1 MTADVA
7 LHTSPFDNLPHKMS
21 QIKES
26 KERDRDDDDNDM
38 RLNKLSKNIIDFL
51 LHDTVQIFPFP
62 VYPLLVY
69 CAQFAKPLK
78 FVKSQSGTFKYAPIF
93 SSK

>member
-26 KERDRDDDDNDM
+26 KERDRDDDDDDM
-38 RLNKLSKNIIDFL
+38 RLNKLGKNIIDFL
-51 LHDTVQIFPFP
+51 LHEHITVRLFLFPKLQLSK
-62 VYPLLVY
+62 LLIV
-69 CAQFAKPLK
+69 
-78 FVKSQSGTFKYAPIF
+78 VV
-93 SSK
+93 